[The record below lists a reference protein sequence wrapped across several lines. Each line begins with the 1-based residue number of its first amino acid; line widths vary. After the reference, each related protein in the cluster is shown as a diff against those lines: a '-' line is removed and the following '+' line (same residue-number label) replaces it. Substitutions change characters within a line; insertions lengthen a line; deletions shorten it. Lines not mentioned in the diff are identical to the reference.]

1 MHRPTAPV
9 ALLAF
14 TLLAVA
20 ACGSGVRPSVDDV
33 ADAIRDGR
41 ISSIEAE
48 NADCSAR
55 VFVESDLSDTALLKL
70 VDRADRPVTTQDD
83 RDALVAVEERLIAEC
98 DLQQAAG

>member
-1 MHRPTAPV
+1 MHRLTTPL

-14 TLLAVA
+14 TLLAVP
-20 ACGSGVRPSVDDV
+20 ACGSGVRPSADDV

-41 ISSIEAE
+41 ISGVEAE

-55 VFVESDLSDTALLKL
+55 VFVESDLSDTALLGL

-83 RDALVAVEERLIAEC
+83 RGALVAVEERLMAEC